1 MEYLKEYASNI
12 IIISILATIFDI
24 LAPDGKSKKY
34 ITMVLGLIVM
44 LCVMHPFKA
53 ATDIKKNFFNIP
65 TFEIEEIVS
74 LTPKNLIA
82 DKFEENLALEII
94 RKVKEKKNNDINC
107 IVTTERNE
115 NGEITGIKKV
125 EITPYNEAD
134 ADYISSEFGI
144 DKNILKGDSHD

>member
-34 ITMVLGLIVM
+34 VTMVLGLIVM
-44 LCVMHPFKA
+44 LCVMQPFKA
-53 ATDIKKNFFNIP
+53 ITDVKKNFFNIP
-65 TFEIEEIVS
+65 TFEMEETDS
-74 LTPKNLIA
+74 KAPKNLVA

-94 RKVKEKKNNDINC
+94 RKVKEKQNSDIDC
-107 IVTTERNE
+107 SITTERNE

-125 EITPYNEAD
+125 EITPYSETD

-144 DKNILKGDSHD
+144 DKNILKGDGYD